1 MEKDLQIKLVK
12 KAKKGDAHAFVQLC
26 EMYQVVLYNAAYKLL
41 LNDADVADCL
51 QETEIRA
58 WQKIT
63 NLKNEA
69 AFNTWIFRI
78 MVNHA
83 KDILK
88 KRVAVIEFEERHA
101 KSEVADYGAPDLN
114 QELSA
119 LSEIYRIPLV
129 LYYYAGFS
137 IKEISEQLKMST
149 NTVKTRLMRGRV
161 KLKNLLEEE
170 NNG

>member
-41 LNDADVADCL
+41 LNDEDVADCL

-78 MVNHA
+78 MVNSA

-88 KRVAVIEFEERHA
+88 KRVKGIEFEEKHVQNGIVDC
-101 KSEVADYGAPDLN
+101 EIPDLT
-114 QELSA
+114 QELNA